1 MNYVYLL
8 NTLKYRGKNSTF
20 YGMAKVK
27 YYYDHES
34 LSYRKIEIKNRK
46 KVRNVLAFLAASAL
60 FGVGFM
66 LFLLSSPAI
75 STPTEIAQ
83 ARELENYKLNYEQLQ
98 RKMTQVEEV
107 LDYLQEKDNQIY
119 RVVFETNPI
128 SEDVRKAGFG
138 GSNRYQ
144 NLEGYANS
152 DLIISTTKRLDILSK
167 QMVVQSKSFDE
178 IQRLALD
185 KEKLLAAI
193 PSIQPIKNDDLKRM
207 ASGFGWRTDPFTKA
221 RRKHKGMDFT
231 APRGTPVYA
240 TSNGTVQRAD
250 NRALGYGKHIR
261 VDHGFGYVTL
271 YAHLNDYN
279 VKKGQQVK
287 RGDIIGFVGNTGRS
301 QAPHLHY
308 EIYKDGVPVNPINF
322 YSGDLT
328 AEEFEAMLEAANHE
342 NQSLD

>member
-1 MNYVYLL
+1 
-8 NTLKYRGKNSTF
+8 
-20 YGMAKVK
+20 MAKVK
-27 YYYDHES
+27 YYYDQES
-34 LSYRKIEIKNRK
+34 LSYRKIEVKNRR
-46 KVRNVLAFLAASAL
+46 KVRNVLAFVTAAAL

-66 LFLLSSPAI
+66 LFLLSTSLL
-75 STPTEIAQ
+75 STPTEISQ

-98 RKMTQVEEV
+98 RKMTHVEEV
-107 LDYLQEKDNQIY
+107 LEHLQERDNQIY

-138 GSNRYQ
+138 GANRYK
-144 NLEGYANS
+144 NLEGFTNS
-152 DLIISTTKRLDILSK
+152 DVIISTTKRLDILSK

-178 IQRLALD
+178 IQRLAVD

-193 PSIQPIKNDDLKRM
+193 PSIQPIANDDLTRM

-221 RRKHKGMDFT
+221 RRRHKGMDFT

-240 TSNGTVQRAD
+240 TSDGTIKRAD
-250 NRALGYGKHIR
+250 ARSLGYGKHIR

-271 YAHLNDYN
+271 YAHLSGYN
-279 VKKGQQVK
+279 VKRGQRVK
-287 RGDIIGFVGNTGRS
+287 RGDIIGYVGNTGRS

-308 EIYKDGVPVNPINF
+308 EIQKDGKAVNPINF
-322 YSGDLT
+322 YSGDLNP
-328 AEEFEAMLEAANHE
+328 EEFEAMLEAANKE